1 MTRAL
6 ITAFEPYDRW
16 SENSS
21 WAALIELTSWY
32 DGDVEIVT
40 RRYPV
45 DLAKMSTK
53 LRGDIA
59 AGYDVAIHL
68 GQSPSATLI
77 RLEAVGLNVRTD
89 GSPLVDAAAQAYRS
103 TLPLDSFCKTLNEKG
118 IPAEVSMHAGT
129 YLCNAALYLSQHYAS
144 AMGSPTK
151 SMFIHLPL
159 MPAQAARH
167 VAERL
172 PSMST
177 AMCAAAIAVTID
189 AIDSVAANP
198 SGLA

>member
-16 SENSS
+16 SDNSS
-21 WAALIELTSWY
+21 WAALIEMTSWY

-45 DLAKMSTK
+45 DLGKMSTA
-53 LRGDIA
+53 LRTDIA
-59 AGYDVAIHL
+59 AGYDLAIHL
-68 GQSPSATLI
+68 GQSPTAPLI
-77 RLEAVGLNVRTD
+77 KLESVGLNVRTD
-89 GSPLVDAAAQAYRS
+89 GSPLVKSAAEAYRS
-103 TLPLDSFCKTLNEKG
+103 ALPLASLAKMLNDQG
-118 IPAEVSMHAGT
+118 IPSEVSMHAGT

-144 AMGSPTK
+144 VMGASTQ

-159 MPAQAARH
+159 TPAQSAMH
-167 VAERL
+167 TAERL

-177 AMCAAAIAVTID
+177 TMCAAAIAVVVDSI
-189 AIDSVAANP
+189 AITP
-198 SGLA
+198 KPLA